1 MTEDGPQGPFF
12 FRHGLR
18 ARFRR
23 AGEYGAGEE
32 LPGVKRTP
40 PEHGTG
46 GVFSAEGQGCVQTQ
60 ILSQMALPMAVVD
73 TGVTPSSAMSEV
85 RMPASST
92 CVTALSM
99 AAASCSRPKL

>member
-12 FRHGLR
+12 SGLKV
-18 ARFRR
+18 RFRR
-23 AGEYGAGEE
+23 AGEYGAGEDMPCVKE
-32 LPGVKRTP
+32 NAAGVWHRRRF
-40 PEHGTG
+40 
-46 GVFSAEGQGCVQTQ
+46 FSAEGQGCVQVQ